1 MDYMFN
7 FKSNLEKFESNLWH
21 FHFSVPEEIVQKL
34 IVNDNKRVVC
44 TLNRCVKWHAALL
57 KSQDYWF
64 ILVNNENRKKLGLN
78 EGDELQ
84 VSLEKDLSDYGF
96 DMPEELS
103 VLLEQDDEANQ
114 YFMNLTV
121 GKRRSLIY
129 LIHKVK
135 NTDSRLRKALAIA
148 HHLKEV
154 KGKLDYKLL
163 YETIKVYNKKSI

>member
-1 MDYMFN
+1 MFI
-7 FKSNLEKFESNLWH
+7 FKSHLKKFDSNLWQYH
-21 FHFSVPEEIVQKL
+21 FMVPEDILEQL
-34 IVNDNKRVVC
+34 ILDNNKRVIC
-44 TLNRCVKWHAALL
+44 NLNKISWPCSLL
-57 KSQDYWF
+57 KAQDYWF
-64 ILVNNENRKKLGLN
+64 ILVNNEIRKKLRLN
-78 EGDELQ
+78 EGDELL
-84 VSLEKDLSDYGF
+84 VGLEKDLSDYGF

-103 VLLEQDDEANQ
+103 VLLEQDDEVNQ
-114 YFMNLTV
+114 YFMHLTV

-129 LIHKVK
+129 LVHKVK